1 MPNITQQIPNFLGG
15 VSTQPDDQKL
25 PNQVSEIINGY
36 PDPTFGLI
44 KRPGFAWQ
52 ADLGSSTTYATG
64 HWFYFRVS
72 TTEAYVGVIK
82 AQEIKLWNTDG
93 TAATMTGSTGQSY
106 LNGNHNDFHVISR
119 QDQIIIINKTV
130 TTAMSS
136 SNVSGSVAA
145 TVNSVANLPSAS
157 GNNGS
162 VYLVKNTS
170 AAEDDFYVLSD
181 GTTWNETVK
190 PGISQGLNNT
200 TMPHKL
206 VRTAANAFTF
216 SAITYDNRAVGDAT
230 TNPEPEFV
238 GKKLTYGFFS
248 NNRLGFLSGDSV
260 TLSQPARK
268 EKFFN
273 FFVNSAQVQSEAD
286 PIGLRCVSL
295 RPVTLTA
302 AVPVSQGVVLFSQQ
316 QQFMLFSD
324 TGILSPSQAVIKSI
338 SNYEV
343 DPIVAPTE
351 TGTNIVFINKTADYC
366 RVFGMQTQG
375 QGASPL
381 FVDLGKTVTQYI
393 PQSVSAL
400 FSDTQNS
407 FIGLYGQSDRK
418 IYYYRSY
425 GEGEQTLMRAW
436 YSWEMPGDVQFFA
449 TDTDTMIAVVKGVDQ
464 MTLLTSQLNALP
476 TSTTTVSGNPSFDFM
491 VAPTSKTY
499 DVATKTTR
507 LDVPFELIPGL
518 TPVCVQDATAGST
531 QSGLFLTPTT
541 SNAGGSNHFILS
553 GKDYS
558 NLNWKVGYKLNF
570 SVDLPRLYF
579 RNADYVDYRAYLT
592 VARMLFSVGLSGEV
606 QFKVTSN
613 NEAEKTTAGV
623 IFNTGYSVLDQV
635 PIEDRNV
642 FIVPINQRN
651 ISYTFRVFSDTPYI
665 VSLNS
670 AMWEGHYGSKYYRR
684 A

>member
-1 MPNITQQIPNFLGG
+1 MANITQQIPDFLGG

-44 KRPGFAWQ
+44 KRPGFSWK
-52 ADLGSSTTYATG
+52 ADLGSSTTYAAG

-72 TTEAYVGVIK
+72 STEAYVGVIK
-82 AQEIKLWNTDG
+82 AQQIQLWNTDG
-93 TAATMTGSTGQSY
+93 TAATMTNGTSQTY

-119 QDQIIIINKTV
+119 QDQIIVINKTI

-136 SNVSGSVAA
+136 TNVSGSIAA
-145 TVNSVANLPSAS
+145 TVDSIANLPSAS
-157 GNNGS
+157 SNSGA
-162 VYLVKNTS
+162 VYKVSNTS
-170 AAEDDFYVLSD
+170 AAEDDFYVKSD

-190 PGISQGLNNT
+190 PGVSQGLDNA

-206 VRTAANAFTF
+206 VRTSANNFTF
-216 SAITYDNRAVGDAT
+216 SAITYDNRTVGDDV
-230 TNPEPEFV
+230 TNPSPGFI
-238 GKKLTYGFFS
+238 GKKLTYGFFA
-248 NNRLGFLSGDSV
+248 NNRLGFLAGDNV
-260 TLSQPARK
+260 TLSQPARG
-268 EKFFN
+268 ENFFN
-273 FFVNSAQVQSEAD
+273 YFVNSAQIQTEAD
-286 PIGLRCVSL
+286 PIDLKCVSL

-324 TGILSPSQAVIKSI
+324 TGILSPTQAVIKSI

-343 DPIVAPTE
+343 DPVVAPVE
-351 TGTNIVFINKTADYC
+351 NGTNMVFINKTTDYC

-381 FVDLGKTVTQYI
+381 FVDLGKTITQYI
-393 PQSVSAL
+393 PQSVSSM

-407 FIGLYGQSDRK
+407 FIGLYGQASKK

-425 GEGEQTLMRAW
+425 VEGDQTLMRAW

-449 TDTDTMIAVVKGVDQ
+449 TDTDTMIAVVKGVGQ
-464 MTLLTSQLNALP
+464 MTLLTSKLNALP

-499 DVATKTTR
+499 DAVTKTTK
-507 LDVPFELIPGL
+507 LFVPFELIPGL
-518 TPVCVQDATAGST
+518 TPICVQDATSGST
-531 QSGLFLTPTT
+531 ASGLFLTPTT
-541 SNAGGSNHFILS
+541 STSGGNHFVLT

-558 NLNWKVGYKLNF
+558 SLNWKVGYKLNF
-570 SVDLPRLYF
+570 SVNLPRLFY
-579 RNADYVDYRAYLT
+579 RSGETVDYTAYLT
-592 VARMLFSVGLSGEV
+592 IARMLFSVGLSGGL
-606 QFKVTSN
+606 QFKVTAN
-613 NEAEKTTAGV
+613 NEAEKTIAGT
-623 IFNTGYSVLDQV
+623 IFNAGYSLLDQV

-642 FIVPINQRN
+642 FTVPINQRN
-651 ISYTFRVFSDTPYI
+651 TSYTLKVFSDNPYI

-670 AMWEGHYGSKYYRR
+670 AMWEGNYSTKYYRR

>member
-1 MPNITQQIPNFLGG
+1 MANITQQIPDFLGG

-44 KRPGFAWQ
+44 KRPGFSWK
-52 ADLGSSTTYATG
+52 ADLGSSTTYAAG

-72 TTEAYVGVIK
+72 STEAYVGVIK
-82 AQEIKLWNTDG
+82 AQQIKLWNTNG
-93 TAATMTGSTGQSY
+93 TAATMTNGTSQAY

-119 QDQIIIINKTV
+119 QDQIIVINKTI

-136 SNVSGSVAA
+136 TNVSGSVAA
-145 TVNSVANLPSAS
+145 TVASVANLPAAS
-157 GNNGS
+157 SNSGS
-162 VYLVKNTS
+162 IYKVSNTS
-170 AAEDDFYVLSD
+170 AAEDDFYVKSD

-190 PGISQGLNNT
+190 PGVSQGLDNA

-206 VRTAANAFTF
+206 VRTSANNFTF
-216 SAITYDNRAVGDAT
+216 SAITFDNRTVGDDV
-230 TNPEPEFV
+230 TNPSPGFI
-238 GKKLTYGFFS
+238 GKKLTYGFFA
-248 NNRLGFLSGDSV
+248 NNRLGFLAGDNV
-260 TLSQPARK
+260 TLSQPARG
-268 EKFFN
+268 ENFFN
-273 FFVNSAQVQSEAD
+273 YFVNSAQIQTEAD
-286 PIGLRCVSL
+286 PIDLKCVSL

-324 TGILSPSQAVIKSI
+324 TGILSPTQAVIKSI

-343 DPIVAPTE
+343 DPVVAPVE
-351 TGTNIVFINKTADYC
+351 NGTNMVFINKTTDYC

-381 FVDLGKTVTQYI
+381 FVDLGKTITQYI
-393 PQSVSAL
+393 PQSVSSM

-407 FIGLYGQSDRK
+407 FIGLYGQASKK

-425 GEGEQTLMRAW
+425 VEGDQTLMRAW

-449 TDTDTMIAVVKGVDQ
+449 TDTDTMIAVVKGVGQ
-464 MTLLTSQLNALP
+464 MTLLTSKLNALP

-499 DVATKTTR
+499 DAATKTTK
-507 LDVPFELIPGL
+507 LFVPFELIPGL
-518 TPVCVQDATAGST
+518 TPVCVQDATSGST
-531 QSGLFLTPTT
+531 ASGLFLTPTT
-541 SNAGGSNHFILS
+541 STSGGNHFVLT

-558 NLNWKVGYKLNF
+558 SLNWKVGYKLNF
-570 SVDLPRLYF
+570 SVNLPRLFY
-579 RNADYVDYRAYLT
+579 RSGETVDYTAYLT
-592 VARMLFSVGLSGEV
+592 IARMLFSVGLSGGL
-606 QFKVTSN
+606 QFKVTAN
-613 NEAEKTTAGV
+613 NEAEKTIAGT
-623 IFNTGYSVLDQV
+623 IFNAGYSLLDQV

-642 FIVPINQRN
+642 FTVPINQRN
-651 ISYTFRVFSDTPYI
+651 TSYTLKVFSDNPYI

-670 AMWEGHYGSKYYRR
+670 AMWEGNYSTKYYRR

>member
-1 MPNITQQIPNFLGG
+1 MANITQQIPDFLGG

-44 KRPGFAWQ
+44 KRPGFSWKAN
-52 ADLGSSTTYATG
+52 LGSATTYATG

-72 TTEAYVGVIK
+72 STEAYVGVIK

-93 TAATMTGSTGQSY
+93 TAATMTTSTGQAY

-119 QDQIIIINKTV
+119 ADQIIVINKTIA
-130 TTAMSS
+130 TAMSS
-136 SNVSGSVAA
+136 TNISGSV
-145 TVNSVANLPSAS
+145 TGNVGSVANLPAAS
-157 GNNGS
+157 SNSG
-162 VYLVKNTS
+162 VIYKVRNTS

-190 PGISQGLNNT
+190 PGVSQGLDNS

-206 VRTAANAFTF
+206 VRTSANNFTF
-216 SAITYDNRAVGDAT
+216 SAITYDNRTVGDDT
-230 TNPEPEFV
+230 TNPSPGFI
-238 GKKLTYGFFS
+238 GKKLTYGFFA
-248 NNRLGFLSGDSV
+248 NNRLGFLAGDTV
-260 TLSQPARK
+260 TLSQPARG
-268 EKFFN
+268 ENFFN
-273 FFVNSAQVQSEAD
+273 YFVNSAQVQTEAD
-286 PIGLRCVSL
+286 PIDLKCVSL

-343 DPIVAPTE
+343 DPIVPPTE
-351 TGTNIVFINKTADYC
+351 NGTNITFINKTTDYC

-393 PQSVSAL
+393 PQSVSAM

-407 FIGLYGQSDRK
+407 FIGLYGQTSNK
-418 IYYYRSY
+418 IYFYRSY

-436 YSWEMPGDVQFFA
+436 YSWEMPGNVQFFA
-449 TDTDTMIAVVKGVDQ
+449 TDTDSMIAVVKGDQQ

-499 DVATKTTR
+499 DVATKTTK
-507 LDVPFELIPGL
+507 LFVPFELISNL
-518 TPVCVQDATAGST
+518 TPICVQDATTGST

-541 SNAGGSNHFILS
+541 SSTGGNHFILT

-558 NLNWKVGYKLNF
+558 SLNWKVGYKLNF
-570 SVDLPRLYF
+570 SVELPRVYYRSGDF
-579 RNADYVDYRAYLT
+579 VDYTAYLT

-606 QFKVTSN
+606 EFKVTAN
-613 NEAEKTTAGV
+613 KEAEKTTAGI
-623 IFNTGYSVLDQV
+623 IFNTGYSPLDQV
-635 PIEDRNV
+635 PIEDRNL
-642 FIVPINQRN
+642 FTVPINQRN
-651 ISYTFRVFSDTPYI
+651 TSYSLKVFSDTPYI

-670 AMWEGHYGSKYYRR
+670 AMWEGNYATKYYRR

>member
-1 MPNITQQIPNFLGG
+1 MANITQQIPDFLGG

-44 KRPGFAWQ
+44 KRSGFSWK

-72 TTEAYVGVIK
+72 STEAYVGVIK
-82 AQEIKLWNTDG
+82 SQQIKLWNTDG
-93 TAATMTGSTGQSY
+93 TAATMTNASSQAY

-119 QDQIIIINKTV
+119 QDQIIVINKTIA
-130 TTAMSS
+130 TAMSS
-136 SNVSGSVAA
+136 TNVSGSVAA
-145 TVNSVANLPSAS
+145 TVNSVANLPTASA
-157 GNNGS
+157 NNGS
-162 VYLVKNTS
+162 IYKVSNTS
-170 AAEDDFYVLSD
+170 AAEDDYYVQSD

-190 PGISQGLNNT
+190 PGVSQGLDNT

-206 VRTAANAFTF
+206 VRTSANNFTF
-216 SAITYDNRAVGDAT
+216 SAITFDNRTVGDDV
-230 TNPEPEFV
+230 TNPSPGFI
-238 GKKLTYGFFS
+238 GKKLTYGFFA
-248 NNRLGFLSGDSV
+248 NNRLGFLAGDNV
-260 TLSQPARK
+260 TLSQPARG
-268 EKFFN
+268 ENFFN
-273 FFVNSAQVQSEAD
+273 YFVNSAQIQTEAD
-286 PIGLRCVSL
+286 PIDLKCVSL

-343 DPIVAPTE
+343 DPVVAPTE
-351 TGTNIVFINKTADYC
+351 NGTNIVFINKTTDYC

-381 FVDLGKTVTQYI
+381 FIDLGKTVTQYI
-393 PQSVSAL
+393 PQSVSSM

-407 FIGLYGQSDRK
+407 FIGLYGQSSKK

-425 GEGEQTLMRAW
+425 GEGEQTLMRSW
-436 YSWEMPGDVQFFA
+436 YSWEMPGNVQFFA
-449 TDTDTMIAVVKGVDQ
+449 TDTDTMIAVVEGVNQ

-499 DVATKTTR
+499 DVATKTTK
-507 LDVPFELIPGL
+507 LFVPFELIPGL
-518 TPVCVQDATAGST
+518 TPVCVQDATSGST

-541 SNAGGSNHFILS
+541 SSSGGNHFILS

-558 NLNWKVGYKLNF
+558 SLNWKVGYKLNF
-570 SVDLPRLYF
+570 SVDLPRLFYRSGDF
-579 RNADYVDYRAYLT
+579 VDYTAYLT

-623 IFNTGYSVLDQV
+623 IFNTGYSPLDQV
-635 PIEDRNV
+635 PIEGHNI
-642 FIVPINQRN
+642 FTVPINQRN
-651 ISYTFRVFSDTPYI
+651 TSYTLRVFSDTPYI

-670 AMWEGHYGSKYYRR
+670 AMWEGNYATKYYRR

>member
-1 MPNITQQIPNFLGG
+1 MANITQQIPDFLGG

-44 KRPGFAWQ
+44 KRPGFSWK

-72 TTEAYVGVIK
+72 STEAYVGVIK
-82 AQEIKLWNTDG
+82 AQQIKLWNTNG
-93 TAATMTGSTGQSY
+93 TAATMTNGTSQSY
-106 LNGNHNDFHVISR
+106 LNGNHNNFHVISR
-119 QDQIIIINKTV
+119 QDQIIVINKTI
-130 TTAMSS
+130 TTTMSS
-136 SNVSGSVAA
+136 TTVSGSVAA
-145 TVNSVANLPSAS
+145 TVDSVANLPAAS
-157 GNNGS
+157 SNSGS
-162 VYLVKNTS
+162 IYKVSNTS
-170 AAEDDFYVLSD
+170 AAEDDFYVKSD
-181 GTTWNETVK
+181 GTTWNETAK
-190 PGISQGLNNT
+190 PTIKLGLDNT

-206 VRTAANAFTF
+206 VRTSANNFTF
-216 SAITYDNRAVGDAT
+216 SAITYDNRTVGDDV
-230 TNPEPEFV
+230 TNPSPGFI
-238 GKKLTYGFFS
+238 GKKLTYGFFA
-248 NNRLGFLSGDSV
+248 NNRLGFLAGDNV
-260 TLSQPARK
+260 TLSQPARG
-268 EKFFN
+268 ENFFN
-273 FFVNSAQVQSEAD
+273 YFVNSAQVQTEAD
-286 PIGLRCVSL
+286 PIDLKCVSL

-302 AVPVSQGVVLFSQQ
+302 AVPVPQGVVLFSQQ

-324 TGILSPSQAVIKSI
+324 TGILSPTQAVIKSI

-343 DPIVAPTE
+343 DPVVAPTE
-351 TGTNIVFINKTADYC
+351 NGTNIVFINKTTDYC

-381 FVDLGKTVTQYI
+381 FTDLGKTVTQYI
-393 PQSVSAL
+393 PQTVSAM

-407 FIGLYGQSDRK
+407 FIGLYGQASKK

-425 GEGEQTLMRAW
+425 GEGEQTLMRSW
-436 YSWEMPGDVQFFA
+436 YSWEMPGNVQFFA
-449 TDTDTMIAVVKGVDQ
+449 TDTDTMIAVVKGVNQ

-499 DVATKTTR
+499 DVASKTTK
-507 LDVPFELIPGL
+507 LFVPFELIPGL
-518 TPVCVQDATAGST
+518 TPICVQDATSGST

-541 SNAGGSNHFILS
+541 SSTGGSHFILT

-558 NLNWKVGYKLNF
+558 SLNWKVGYKLNF
-570 SVDLPRLYF
+570 SVDLPRLYY
-579 RNADYVDYRAYLT
+579 RNGDFVDYTAYLT
-592 VARMLFSVGLSGEV
+592 VARIMFSIGLSGEV
-606 QFKVTSN
+606 EFKVTSN

-623 IFNTGYSVLDQV
+623 IFNTGYSPLDQV

-642 FIVPINQRN
+642 FTVPINQRN
-651 ISYTFRVFSDTPYI
+651 TSYTLRVFSDTPYI

-670 AMWEGHYGSKYYRR
+670 AMWEGNYATKYYRR

>member
-1 MPNITQQIPNFLGG
+1 MANITQQIPNFLGG

-25 PNQVSEIINGY
+25 PTQVSEIINGY

-44 KRPGFAWQ
+44 KRPGFDWKAN
-52 ADLGSSTTYATG
+52 LGSSTTYAAG

-72 TTEAYVGVIK
+72 NTEAYVGVIK
-82 AQEIKLWNTDG
+82 SQQIKLWNTDG
-93 TAATMTGSTGQSY
+93 TAATMTSSTNQTY

-119 QDQIIIINKTV
+119 QDQIIVINKTI

-136 SNVSGSVAA
+136 TNVSGTIAA
-145 TVNSVANLPSAS
+145 TVDSVANLPSAS
-157 GNNGS
+157 ANNGS
-162 VYLVKNTS
+162 IYKVSNTS
-170 AAEDDFYVLSD
+170 AVEDDFYVLSD

-190 PGISQGLNNT
+190 PGVSQGLDNT

-206 VRTAANAFTF
+206 VRTGPNAFTF
-216 SAITYDNRAVGDAT
+216 SAITYDNRAVGDAV
-230 TNPEPEFV
+230 TNPDPGFV

-248 NNRLGFLSGDSV
+248 NNRLGFLAGDNV
-260 TLSQPARK
+260 TLSQPARQ
-268 EKFFN
+268 ENFFN
-273 FFVNSAQVQSEAD
+273 FFVNSAQIQSEAD
-286 PIGLRCVSL
+286 PVDLKCVSL

-302 AVPVSQGVVLFSQQ
+302 AIPVSQGVVLFSQQ

-343 DPIVAPTE
+343 DPVVAPTE
-351 TGTNIVFINKTADYC
+351 NGTNIVFINKTADYC

-400 FSDTQNS
+400 FADTQNS
-407 FIGLYGQSDRK
+407 FVGLYGQSDRK

-436 YSWEMPGDVQFFA
+436 YSWQMPGNVQFFA

-476 TSTTTVSGNPSFDFM
+476 TSTTTVSGNPSFDYM

-499 DVATKTTR
+499 DVATKTTK
-507 LDVPFELIPGL
+507 LFVPFELIPSL
-518 TPVCVQDATAGST
+518 TPICVQDATPGSD

-541 SNAGGSNHFILS
+541 SSSGGNHFILS

-558 NLNWKVGYKLNF
+558 SLNWKVGYKLNF
-570 SVDLPRLYF
+570 SVDLPRLYY

-606 QFKVTSN
+606 EFKITAN

>member
-1 MPNITQQIPNFLGG
+1 MANITQQIPDFLGG

-44 KRPGFAWQ
+44 KRPGFSWK
-52 ADLGSSTTYATG
+52 ADLGSSTTYAAG

-72 TTEAYVGVIK
+72 STEAYVGVIK
-82 AQEIKLWNTDG
+82 AQQIKLWNTDG
-93 TAATMTGSTGQSY
+93 TAATMTNGTSQTY

-119 QDQIIIINKTV
+119 QDQIIVINKTI

-136 SNVSGSVAA
+136 TNVSGSIAA
-145 TVNSVANLPSAS
+145 TVDSIANLPSAS
-157 GNNGS
+157 SNSGA
-162 VYLVKNTS
+162 VYKVSNTS
-170 AAEDDFYVLSD
+170 AAEDDFYVKSD

-190 PGISQGLNNT
+190 PGVSQGLDNA

-206 VRTAANAFTF
+206 VRTSANNFTF
-216 SAITYDNRAVGDAT
+216 SAITYDNRTVGDDV
-230 TNPEPEFV
+230 TNPSPGFI
-238 GKKLTYGFFS
+238 GKKLTYGFFA
-248 NNRLGFLSGDSV
+248 NNRLGFLAGDNV
-260 TLSQPARK
+260 TLSQPARG
-268 EKFFN
+268 ENFFN
-273 FFVNSAQVQSEAD
+273 YFVNSAQIQTEAD
-286 PIGLRCVSL
+286 PIDLKCVSL

-324 TGILSPSQAVIKSI
+324 TGILSPTQAVIKSI

-343 DPIVAPTE
+343 DPVVAPVE
-351 TGTNIVFINKTADYC
+351 NGTNMVFINKTTDYC

-381 FVDLGKTVTQYI
+381 FVDLGKTITQYI
-393 PQSVSAL
+393 PQSVSSM

-407 FIGLYGQSDRK
+407 FIGLYGQASKK

-425 GEGEQTLMRAW
+425 VEGDQTLMRAW

-449 TDTDTMIAVVKGVDQ
+449 TDTDTMIAVVKGVGQ
-464 MTLLTSQLNALP
+464 MTLLTSKLNALP

-499 DVATKTTR
+499 DAATKTTK
-507 LDVPFELIPGL
+507 LFVPFELIPGL
-518 TPVCVQDATAGST
+518 TPICVQDATSGST
-531 QSGLFLTPTT
+531 ASGLFLTPTT
-541 SNAGGSNHFILS
+541 STSGGNHFVLT

-558 NLNWKVGYKLNF
+558 SLNWKVGYKLNF
-570 SVDLPRLYF
+570 SVNLPRLFY
-579 RNADYVDYRAYLT
+579 RSGETVDYTAYLT
-592 VARMLFSVGLSGEV
+592 IARMLFSVGLSGGL
-606 QFKVTSN
+606 QFKVTAN
-613 NEAEKTTAGV
+613 NEAEKTIAGT
-623 IFNTGYSVLDQV
+623 IFNAGYSLLDQV

-642 FIVPINQRN
+642 FTVPINQRN
-651 ISYTFRVFSDTPYI
+651 TSYTLKVFSDNPYI

-670 AMWEGHYGSKYYRR
+670 AMWEGNYSTKYYRR

>member
-1 MPNITQQIPNFLGG
+1 MANITQQIPDFLGG

-44 KRPGFAWQ
+44 KRPGFSWK
-52 ADLGSSTTYATG
+52 ADLGSSTTYAAG

-72 TTEAYVGVIK
+72 STEAYVGVIK
-82 AQEIKLWNTDG
+82 AQQIQLWNTDG
-93 TAATMTGSTGQSY
+93 TAATMTNGTSQTY

-119 QDQIIIINKTV
+119 QDQIIVINKTI

-136 SNVSGSVAA
+136 TNVSGSIAA
-145 TVNSVANLPSAS
+145 TVDSIANLPSAS
-157 GNNGS
+157 SNSGA
-162 VYLVKNTS
+162 VYKVSNTS
-170 AAEDDFYVLSD
+170 AAEDDFYVKSD

-190 PGISQGLNNT
+190 PGVSQGLDNA

-206 VRTAANAFTF
+206 VRTSANNFTF
-216 SAITYDNRAVGDAT
+216 SAITFDNRTVGDDV
-230 TNPEPEFV
+230 TNPSPGFI
-238 GKKLTYGFFS
+238 GKKLTYGFFA
-248 NNRLGFLSGDSV
+248 NNRLGFLAGDNV
-260 TLSQPARK
+260 TLSQPARG
-268 EKFFN
+268 ENFFN
-273 FFVNSAQVQSEAD
+273 YFVNSAQIQTEAD
-286 PIGLRCVSL
+286 PIDLKCVSL

-324 TGILSPSQAVIKSI
+324 TGILSPTQAVIKSI

-343 DPIVAPTE
+343 DPVVAPVE
-351 TGTNIVFINKTADYC
+351 NGTNMVFINKTTDYC

-381 FVDLGKTVTQYI
+381 FVDLGKTITQYI
-393 PQSVSAL
+393 PQSVSSM

-407 FIGLYGQSDRK
+407 FIGLYGQASKK

-425 GEGEQTLMRAW
+425 VEGDQTLMRAW

-449 TDTDTMIAVVKGVDQ
+449 TDTDTMIAVVKGVGQ
-464 MTLLTSQLNALP
+464 MTLLTSKLNALP

-499 DVATKTTR
+499 DAATKTTK
-507 LDVPFELIPGL
+507 LFVPFELIPGL
-518 TPVCVQDATAGST
+518 TPVCVQDATSGST
-531 QSGLFLTPTT
+531 ASGLFLTPTT
-541 SNAGGSNHFILS
+541 STSGGNHFVLT

-558 NLNWKVGYKLNF
+558 SLNWKVGYKLNF
-570 SVDLPRLYF
+570 SVNLPRLFY
-579 RNADYVDYRAYLT
+579 RSGETVDYTAYLT
-592 VARMLFSVGLSGEV
+592 IARMLFSVGLSGGL
-606 QFKVTSN
+606 QFKVTAN
-613 NEAEKTTAGV
+613 NEAEKTIAGT
-623 IFNTGYSVLDQV
+623 IFNAGYSLLDQV

-642 FIVPINQRN
+642 FTVPINQRN
-651 ISYTFRVFSDTPYI
+651 TSYTLKVFSDNPYI

-670 AMWEGHYGSKYYRR
+670 AMWEGNYSTKYYRR

>member
-1 MPNITQQIPNFLGG
+1 MANITQQIPDFLGG

-44 KRPGFAWQ
+44 KRPGFSWK
-52 ADLGSSTTYATG
+52 ADLGSATTYATG

-72 TTEAYVGVIK
+72 STEAYVGVIK
-82 AQEIKLWNTDG
+82 AQQIKLWNTDG
-93 TAATMTGSTGQSY
+93 TAATMTNGTSQSY

-119 QDQIIIINKTV
+119 QDQIIVINKTI

-136 SNVSGSVAA
+136 TNVSGSVAA
-145 TVNSVANLPSAS
+145 TVASVANLPAAS
-157 GNNGS
+157 SNSGS
-162 VYLVKNTS
+162 IYKVSNTS
-170 AAEDDFYVLSD
+170 AAEDDYYVKSD

-190 PGISQGLNNT
+190 PGVSQGLDNT

-206 VRTAANAFTF
+206 VRTSANNFTF
-216 SAITYDNRAVGDAT
+216 SAITYDNRTVGDDV
-230 TNPEPEFV
+230 TNPSPGFI
-238 GKKLTYGFFS
+238 GKKLTYGFFA
-248 NNRLGFLSGDSV
+248 NNRLGFLAGDNV
-260 TLSQPARK
+260 TLSQPARG
-268 EKFFN
+268 ENFFN
-273 FFVNSAQVQSEAD
+273 YFVNSAQIQTEAD
-286 PIGLRCVSL
+286 PIDLKCVSL

-302 AVPVSQGVVLFSQQ
+302 AVPVPQGVVLFSQQ

-343 DPIVAPTE
+343 DPVVAPTE
-351 TGTNIVFINKTADYC
+351 NGTNIVFINKTTDYC

-393 PQSVSAL
+393 PQSVSAM

-407 FIGLYGQSDRK
+407 FIGLYGQSSKK

-425 GEGEQTLMRAW
+425 GEGDQTLMRSW
-436 YSWEMPGDVQFFA
+436 YSWEMPGNVQFFA
-449 TDTDTMIAVVKGVDQ
+449 TDTDTMIAVVKGVNQ

-499 DVATKTTR
+499 DVATKTTK
-507 LDVPFELIPGL
+507 LFVPFELIPGL
-518 TPVCVQDATAGST
+518 TPVCVQDATSGST

-541 SNAGGSNHFILS
+541 SSTGGNHFILT

-558 NLNWKVGYKLNF
+558 SLNWKVGYKLNF
-570 SVDLPRLYF
+570 SVNLPRLFYRSGDF
-579 RNADYVDYRAYLT
+579 VDYTAYLT
-592 VARMLFSVGLSGEV
+592 IARMLFSVGLSGEV
-606 QFKVTSN
+606 QFKVTAN
-613 NEAEKTTAGV
+613 NEAEKTISGN
-623 IFNTGYSVLDQV
+623 IFNTGYSPLDQV

-642 FIVPINQRN
+642 FTVPINQRN
-651 ISYTFRVFSDTPYI
+651 TSYTLRVFSDTPYI

-670 AMWEGHYGSKYYRR
+670 AMWEGNYATKYYRR

>member
-1 MPNITQQIPNFLGG
+1 MANITQQIPDFLGG

-36 PDPTFGLI
+36 PDPAFGLI
-44 KRPGFAWQ
+44 KRPGFSWKAN
-52 ADLGSSTTYATG
+52 LGSASTYATG

-82 AQEIKLWNTDG
+82 SQQIKLWNIDG
-93 TAATMTGSTGQSY
+93 TAATMSNSTSQAY

-130 TTAMSS
+130 ATAMSS
-136 SNVSGSVAA
+136 TNVSGSVTA
-145 TVNSVANLPSAS
+145 TVASVAALPGAGSAS
-157 GNNGS
+157 GAIYKVS
-162 VYLVKNTS
+162 NTS
-170 AAEDDFYVLSD
+170 AAEDDFYVKSD

-190 PGISQGLNNT
+190 PGVSQGLDNA

-206 VRTAANAFTF
+206 VRTSANSFAFST
-216 SAITYDNRAVGDAT
+216 ITYDNRTVGDDT
-230 TNPEPEFV
+230 TNPSPGFI
-238 GKKLTYGFFS
+238 GKKLNYGFFA
-248 NNRLGFLSGDSV
+248 NNRLGFLAGDSV
-260 TLSQPARK
+260 ILSQPARG
-268 EKFFN
+268 ENFFN
-273 FFVNSAQVQSEAD
+273 YFVNSAQIQTDAD
-286 PIGLRCVSL
+286 PIDLKCVSL

-324 TGILSPSQAVIKSI
+324 TGILSPSQAVVKSI

-343 DPIVAPTE
+343 DPVIAPTE
-351 TGTNIVFINKTADYC
+351 NGTNIIFINKTTDYC

-381 FVDLGKTVTQYI
+381 FADLGKTVTQYI
-393 PQSVSAL
+393 PQSVSAM

-407 FIGLYGQSDRK
+407 FVGLYGQASNR

-425 GEGEQTLMRAW
+425 GEGEQTIMRSW
-436 YSWEMPGDVQFFA
+436 YSWEMPGHVQFFA
-449 TDTDTMIAVVKGVDQ
+449 TDTDTMISVVKGDQQ

-476 TSTTTVSGNPSFDFM
+476 TSTTTVSGNSSFDFM

-499 DVATKTTR
+499 DVTTKTTK
-507 LDVPFELIPGL
+507 LFVPFELISGL
-518 TPVCVQDATAGST
+518 TPVCVQDATSGST
-531 QSGLFLTPTT
+531 ASGLFLTPTT
-541 SNAGGSNHFILS
+541 SSSGGNHFILT

-558 NLNWKVGYKLNF
+558 SLNWKVGYKLDF
-570 SVDLPRLYF
+570 TVTLPRLFYRSGDF
-579 RNADYVDYRAYLT
+579 IDYTAYLT
-592 VARMLFSVGLSGEV
+592 VNRYHFSFGLSGEV
-606 QFKVTSN
+606 QFKVTAN
-613 NEAEKTTAGV
+613 KEAEKTTAGV
-623 IFNTGYSVLDQV
+623 IFNTGYSPLDQV
-635 PIEDRNV
+635 PIEDHNI
-642 FIVPINQRN
+642 FTVPINQRN
-651 ISYTFRVFSDTPYI
+651 TSYSLKVFSDTPYI

-670 AMWEGHYGSKYYRR
+670 AMWEGNYSTKYYRR

>member
-1 MPNITQQIPNFLGG
+1 MANITQQIPDFLGG

-44 KRPGFAWQ
+44 KRPGFSWK
-52 ADLGSSTTYATG
+52 ADLGSATTYATG

-72 TTEAYVGVIK
+72 STEAYVGVIK
-82 AQEIKLWNTDG
+82 AQQIKLWNTDG
-93 TAATMTGSTGQSY
+93 TAATMTNGTSQSY

-119 QDQIIIINKTV
+119 QDQIIVINKTI

-136 SNVSGSVAA
+136 TNVSGSVAA
-145 TVNSVANLPSAS
+145 TVDSVANLPAAS
-157 GNNGS
+157 SNSGS
-162 VYLVKNTS
+162 IYKVSNTS
-170 AAEDDFYVLSD
+170 AAEDDYYVKSD

-190 PGISQGLNNT
+190 PGVSQGLDNT

-206 VRTAANAFTF
+206 VRTSANNFAF
-216 SAITYDNRAVGDAT
+216 SAITYDNRTVGDDV
-230 TNPEPEFV
+230 TNPSPGFI
-238 GKKLTYGFFS
+238 GKKLTYGFFA
-248 NNRLGFLSGDSV
+248 NNRLGFLAGDNV
-260 TLSQPARK
+260 TLSQPARG
-268 EKFFN
+268 ENFFN
-273 FFVNSAQVQSEAD
+273 YFVNSAQIQTEAD
-286 PIGLRCVSL
+286 PIDLKCVSL

-302 AVPVSQGVVLFSQQ
+302 AVPVPQGVVLFSQQ

-343 DPIVAPTE
+343 DPVVAPTE
-351 TGTNIVFINKTADYC
+351 NGTNIVFINKTTDYC

-393 PQSVSAL
+393 PQSVSAM

-407 FIGLYGQSDRK
+407 FIGLYGQSSKK

-425 GEGEQTLMRAW
+425 GEGDQTLMRSW
-436 YSWEMPGDVQFFA
+436 YSWEMPGNVQFFA
-449 TDTDTMIAVVKGVDQ
+449 TDTDTMIAVVKGVNQ

-499 DVATKTTR
+499 DVATKTTK
-507 LDVPFELIPGL
+507 LFVPFELIPGL
-518 TPVCVQDATAGST
+518 TPVCVQDATSGST
-531 QSGLFLTPTT
+531 ESGLFLTPTT
-541 SNAGGSNHFILS
+541 SSTGGNHYILT

-558 NLNWKVGYKLNF
+558 SLNWKVGYKLNF
-570 SVDLPRLYF
+570 SVDLPRLFYRSGDF
-579 RNADYVDYRAYLT
+579 VDYTAYLT
-592 VARMLFSVGLSGEV
+592 IARMLFSVGLSGEV
-606 QFKVTSN
+606 QFKVTAN
-613 NEAEKTTAGV
+613 NEAEKTISGN
-623 IFNTGYSVLDQV
+623 IFNTGYSPLDQV

-642 FIVPINQRN
+642 FTVPINQRN
-651 ISYTFRVFSDTPYI
+651 TSYTLRVFSDTPYI

-670 AMWEGHYGSKYYRR
+670 AMWEGNYATKYYRR